1 MGFLSKIWKGVKKG
15 FKAIFKPIKK
25 VFKSFGK
32 FMGKLGIAG
41 QIALMFIPIPGMG
54 FIMGKLG
61 QAAQWAVKG
70 ISNMGAIGKAVGT
83 VLGKGVEFASMAKAG
98 FDTVSNAVTGFFKTT
113 GKWIGGKLGMA
124 QYKGLTWDKAWSE
137 YSQSLTNSWEKLG
150 SKASEFWDTDIKGA
164 LEPGRLASL
173 ESNAASDFDVSR
185 TGINPNDTAFSGE
198 GVIQNNASGFTE
210 NLQMSPSL
218 NVEVGSPAQLQGLDS
233 TTANVLGVSTTA
245 PQMSNAAF
253 SGEAAAG
260 VMQSTA
266 LPGGPAV
273 PKSLLERLNPFNAD
287 NAIKTVKELPGA
299 MAKNVAM
306 TAGSQAI
313 LGSIQ
318 GDPEVDMS
326 PLWGA
331 RRGAGIEDF
340 TASIGYQP
348 TNYQQYVVDS
358 TSNSIVPPQFQ
369 QYGGGTN
376 FWEQLMAQY
385 NRPVSATA

>member
-1 MGFLSKIWKGVKKG
+1 MGFFSKLWKGVKKT
-15 FKAIFKPIKK
+15 FKKIFKPIKGLFKK
-25 VFKSFGK
+25 VGK

-54 FIMGKLG
+54 FIMSKLG
-61 QAAQWAVKG
+61 QAASWAVKG
-70 ISNMGAIGKAVGT
+70 ISNMGHIGKAVGT
-83 VLGKGVEFASMAKAG
+83 ILGKGVEFAQMAKAG
-98 FDTVSNAVTGFFKTT
+98 FDTVTNAVTGFFKTT
-113 GKWIGGKLGMA
+113 GKWIGGKLGMS
-124 QYKGLTWDKAWSE
+124 QYKGLTWDKAWGE
-137 YSQSLTNSWEKLG
+137 YSKGLANSWEKLG

-173 ESNAASDFDVSR
+173 ESNAASGLDVSQ
-185 TGINPNDTAFSGE
+185 TGINPNDT
-198 GVIQNNASGFTE
+198 GFTE

-253 SGEAAAG
+253 SGETAAG

-266 LPGGPAV
+266 LPGGPSAPATTPV
-273 PKSLLERLNPFNAD
+273 TGTKSLLDRSKD
-287 NAIKTVKELPGA
+287 YVTELPGK
-299 MAKNVAM
+299 MANNLVM
-306 TAGSQAI
+306 TGLSQAAM
-313 LGSIQ
+313 GAIQ
-318 GDPEVDMS
+318 GKPEVDMS

-331 RRGAGIEDF
+331 RRSAGIEDF

-358 TSNSIVPPQFQ
+358 TSTSIVPPQYQ
-369 QYGGGTN
+369 QYGGG
-376 FWEQLMAQY
+376 Y
-385 NRPVSATA
+385 

>member
-1 MGFLSKIWKGVKKG
+1 MGFFSKLWKGVKKT
-15 FKAIFKPIKK
+15 FKKIFKPIKK

-54 FIMGKLG
+54 FILGKLG
-61 QAAQWAVKG
+61 KVASWAVKG
-70 ISNMGAIGKAVGT
+70 ISNMGHIGKAVGT
-83 VLGKGVEFASMAKAG
+83 ILGKGVEFAQMAKAG

-124 QYKGLTWDKAWSE
+124 QYKGLTWDKAWGE
-137 YSQSLTNSWEKLG
+137 YSKGLADSWEKLG

-185 TGINPNDTAFSGE
+185 TGINPNDT
-198 GVIQNNASGFTE
+198 GFTE

-253 SGEAAAG
+253 SGETAAG

-266 LPGGPAV
+266 LPGGPSV

-318 GDPEVDMS
+318 GEPEVDMS
-326 PLWGA
+326 PMWGA

-358 TSNSIVPPQFQ
+358 TSTSIVPPQYQ

>member
-1 MGFLSKIWKGVKKG
+1 MGFFSKLWKGVKKG

-54 FIMGKLG
+54 FILGKLG
-61 QAAQWAVKG
+61 KVASWAVKG
-70 ISNMGAIGKAVGT
+70 ISNMGHIGKAVGT
-83 VLGKGVEFASMAKAG
+83 ILGKGIEFAQMAKAG

-124 QYKGLTWDKAWSE
+124 QYKGLTWDKAWGE
-137 YSQSLTNSWEKLG
+137 YSKGLADSWEKLG

-173 ESNAASDFDVSR
+173 ESNAASGLDVSR
-185 TGINPNDTAFSGE
+185 TGINPNDT
-198 GVIQNNASGFTE
+198 GFTE

-218 NVEVGSPAQLQGLDS
+218 NVEVGSPAQLRGLDS

-266 LPGGPAV
+266 LPGGPSV

-318 GDPEVDMS
+318 GEPEVDMS
-326 PLWGA
+326 PMWGA

-358 TSNSIVPPQFQ
+358 TSNSIVPPQYQ

-376 FWEQLMAQY
+376 FWGQLMAQY

>member
-1 MGFLSKIWKGVKKG
+1 MGFLSKLWKGVKKV
-15 FKAIFKPIKK
+15 FKEIFKPIKK

-54 FIMGKLG
+54 YILGKLG
-61 QAAQWAVKG
+61 QAASWAVRG
-70 ISNMGAIGKAVGT
+70 ISNMGSIGKAVGT
-83 VLGKGVEFASMAKAG
+83 ILGKGVEFAQMAKAG
-98 FDTVSNAVTGFFKTT
+98 FDTVSSAVTGFFKTT
-113 GKWIGGKLGMA
+113 GKWIGGKLGMS
-124 QYKGLTWDKAWSE
+124 QYKGLTWDKAWGE
-137 YSQSLTNSWEKLG
+137 YSKGLADSWEKLG

-185 TGINPNDTAFSGE
+185 TGINPNDT
-198 GVIQNNASGFTE
+198 GFTE

-253 SGEAAAG
+253 SGETAAG

-266 LPGGPAV
+266 LPGGPSV
-273 PKSLLERLNPFNAD
+273 PKSLLERVNPFDAD
-287 NAIKTVKELPGA
+287 KAIQTVKELPGA

-331 RRGAGIEDF
+331 KRSASFEDF

>member
-1 MGFLSKIWKGVKKG
+1 MGFFSKLWKGVKKG

-54 FIMGKLG
+54 FILGKLG
-61 QAAQWAVKG
+61 KVASWAVKG
-70 ISNMGAIGKAVGT
+70 ISNMGPIGNAVGT
-83 VLGKGVEFASMAKAG
+83 ILGKGVEFASTVKAG
-98 FDTVSNAVTGFFKTT
+98 FDTVSKAVTGFFKTT
-113 GKWIGGKLGMA
+113 GKWIGGKLGMS
-124 QYKGLTWDKAWSE
+124 QYKGLTWDKAWGE
-137 YSQSLTNSWEKLG
+137 YSKGLADSWEKLG

-173 ESNAASDFDVSR
+173 ESNAASGLDVSR
-185 TGINPNDTAFSGE
+185 TGINPNDT
-198 GVIQNNASGFTE
+198 GFTE

-253 SGEAAAG
+253 SGETAAG

-266 LPGGPAV
+266 LPGGPSV

-313 LGSIQ
+313 LGSMQ

-326 PLWGA
+326 PMWGA

-358 TSNSIVPPQFQ
+358 TSVSIVPPQFQ

>member
-1 MGFLSKIWKGVKKG
+1 MGFFSKLWKGVKKG

-54 FIMGKLG
+54 FILGKLG
-61 QAAQWAVKG
+61 KVASWAVKG
-70 ISNMGAIGKAVGT
+70 ISNMGHIGKAVGT
-83 VLGKGVEFASMAKAG
+83 ILGKGVEFAQMAKAG

-124 QYKGLTWDKAWSE
+124 QYKGLTWDKAWGD
-137 YSQSLTNSWEKLG
+137 YSKGLSDSWKNLG
-150 SKASEFWDTDIKGA
+150 TKASEFWDTDIKGA
-164 LEPGRLASL
+164 TGEYKGMPGKGALTSDELSQAVDPLDAGSAYQQDMNAQFENQFSQLEAGSK
-173 ESNAASDFDVSR
+173 
-185 TGINPNDTAFSGE
+185 
-198 GVIQNNASGFTE
+198 
-210 NLQMSPSL
+210 SL
-218 NVEVGSPAQLQGLDS
+218 NDLNPSSVPYPM
-233 TTANVLGVSTTA
+233 TAEGITPTPVTET
-245 PQMSNAAF
+245 
-253 SGEAAAG
+253 
-260 VMQSTA
+260 
-266 LPGGPAV
+266 
-273 PKSLLERLNPFNAD
+273 KSLLDRSVD
-287 NAIKTVKELPGA
+287 YTKELPGK
-299 MAKNVAM
+299 MANNLVM
-306 TAGSQAI
+306 TGLSQAAM
-313 LGSIQ
+313 GAIQ

-326 PLWGA
+326 PMWGA

-358 TSNSIVPPQFQ
+358 TSTSIVPPQYQ

>member
-1 MGFLSKIWKGVKKG
+1 MGFLSKLWKGVKKT
-15 FKAIFKPIKK
+15 FKKIFKPIKK

-54 FIMGKLG
+54 FILGKLG
-61 QAAQWAVKG
+61 KVASWAVKG
-70 ISNMGAIGKAVGT
+70 ISNMGHIGKAVGT
-83 VLGKGVEFASMAKAG
+83 ILGKGVEFAQMAKAG

-124 QYKGLTWDKAWSE
+124 QYKGLTWDKAWGE
-137 YSQSLTNSWEKLG
+137 YSKGLSDSWKNLG
-150 SKASEFWDTDIKGA
+150 TKASEFWDTDIKGA

-173 ESNAASDFDVSR
+173 ESNAASGLDVSR
-185 TGINPNDTAFSGE
+185 TGINPNDT
-198 GVIQNNASGFTE
+198 GFTE

-253 SGEAAAG
+253 SGETAAG

-266 LPGGPAV
+266 LPGGPSAPATTPV
-273 PKSLLERLNPFNAD
+273 TETKSLLDRSVD
-287 NAIKTVKELPGA
+287 YTKELPGK
-299 MAKNVAM
+299 MANNLVM
-306 TAGSQAI
+306 TGLSQAAM
-313 LGSIQ
+313 GAIQ
-318 GDPEVDMS
+318 GEPEVDMS
-326 PLWGA
+326 PMWGA

-358 TSNSIVPPQFQ
+358 TSTSIVPPQYQ

>member
-1 MGFLSKIWKGVKKG
+1 MGFFSKLWKGVKKG

-54 FIMGKLG
+54 FILGKLG
-61 QAAQWAVKG
+61 KVASWAVKG
-70 ISNMGAIGKAVGT
+70 ISNMGHIGKAVGT
-83 VLGKGVEFASMAKAG
+83 ILGKGVEFAQMAKAG

-113 GKWIGGKLGMA
+113 GKWIGGKGALTSDELSQAVDPLDAGSAYQQDMNA
-124 QYKGLTWDKAWSE
+124 QFE
-137 YSQSLTNSWEKLG
+137 NQFSQLEAG
-150 SKASEFWDTDIKGA
+150 SK
-164 LEPGRLASL
+164 
-173 ESNAASDFDVSR
+173 
-185 TGINPNDTAFSGE
+185 
-198 GVIQNNASGFTE
+198 
-210 NLQMSPSL
+210 SL
-218 NVEVGSPAQLQGLDS
+218 NDLNPSSVPYPM
-233 TTANVLGVSTTA
+233 TAEGITPTPVTET
-245 PQMSNAAF
+245 
-253 SGEAAAG
+253 
-260 VMQSTA
+260 
-266 LPGGPAV
+266 
-273 PKSLLERLNPFNAD
+273 KSLLDRSVD
-287 NAIKTVKELPGA
+287 YTKELPGK
-299 MAKNVAM
+299 MANNLVM
-306 TAGSQAI
+306 TGLSQAAM
-313 LGSIQ
+313 GAIQ

-326 PLWGA
+326 PMWGA

-358 TSNSIVPPQFQ
+358 TSTSIVPPQYQ

>member
-1 MGFLSKIWKGVKKG
+1 MGFLSKLWKGVKKT
-15 FKAIFKPIKK
+15 FKKIFKPIKK

-54 FIMGKLG
+54 YILGKLG
-61 QAAQWAVKG
+61 EVASWAVKG
-70 ISNMGAIGKAVGT
+70 ISNMGPIGNAVGT
-83 VLGKGVEFASMAKAG
+83 ILGKGVEFASTVKAG
-98 FDTVSNAVTGFFKTT
+98 FDTVSKAVTGFFKTT
-113 GKWIGGKLGMA
+113 GKWIGGKLGMS
-124 QYKGLTWDKAWSE
+124 QYKGLTWDKAWGE
-137 YSQSLTNSWEKLG
+137 YSKGLADSWEKLG

-173 ESNAASDFDVSR
+173 ESNAASGLDVSR

-253 SGEAAAG
+253 SGETAAG

-266 LPGGPAV
+266 LPGGPSAPATTPV
-273 PKSLLERLNPFNAD
+273 TETKSLLDRSVD
-287 NAIKTVKELPGA
+287 YTKELPGK
-299 MAKNVAM
+299 MANNLVM
-306 TAGSQAI
+306 TGLSQAAM
-313 LGSIQ
+313 GAIQ

-358 TSNSIVPPQFQ
+358 TSVSIVPPQFQ

>member
-1 MGFLSKIWKGVKKG
+1 MGFLSKLWKGVKKG

-54 FIMGKLG
+54 FILGKLG
-61 QAAQWAVKG
+61 KVASWAVKG
-70 ISNMGAIGKAVGT
+70 ISNMGHIGKAVGT
-83 VLGKGVEFASMAKAG
+83 ILGKGVEFAQMAKAG

-124 QYKGLTWDKAWSE
+124 QYKGLTWDKAWGE
-137 YSQSLTNSWEKLG
+137 YSKGLANSWEKLG

-164 LEPGRLASL
+164 TGEYKGMPGKGALTSDELSQAVDPLDAGSAYQQDMNAQMRNQFNQMEGGFDSL
-173 ESNAASDFDVSR
+173 NSLN
-185 TGINPNDTAFSGE
+185 
-198 GVIQNNASGFTE
+198 
-210 NLQMSPSL
+210 PSL
-218 NVEVGSPAQLQGLDS
+218 NPVETGYTFDSSVPYPMTQRVPDS
-233 TTANVLGVSTTA
+233 TIYDVA
-245 PQMSNAAF
+245 
-253 SGEAAAG
+253 
-260 VMQSTA
+260 
-266 LPGGPAV
+266 PGGPSAPATTPV
-273 PKSLLERLNPFNAD
+273 TETKSLLDRSVD
-287 NAIKTVKELPGA
+287 YTKELPGK
-299 MAKNVAM
+299 MANNLVM
-306 TAGSQAI
+306 TGLSQAAM
-313 LGSIQ
+313 GAIQ
-318 GDPEVDMS
+318 GEPEVDMS
-326 PLWGA
+326 PMWGA

-358 TSNSIVPPQFQ
+358 TSNSIVPPQYQ

>member
-1 MGFLSKIWKGVKKG
+1 MGFFSKLWKGVKKT
-15 FKAIFKPIKK
+15 FKKIFKPIKGLFKK
-25 VFKSFGK
+25 VGK

-61 QAAQWAVKG
+61 QAASWAVKG
-70 ISNMGAIGKAVGT
+70 ISNMGHIGKAVGT
-83 VLGKGVEFASMAKAG
+83 ILGKGVEFAQMAKAG
-98 FDTVSNAVTGFFKTT
+98 FDTVTNAVTGFFKTT
-113 GKWIGGKLGMA
+113 GKWIGGKLGMS
-124 QYKGLTWDKAWSE
+124 QYKGLTWDKAWGE
-137 YSQSLTNSWEKLG
+137 YSKGLANSWEKLG

-185 TGINPNDTAFSGE
+185 TGINPNDT
-198 GVIQNNASGFTE
+198 GFTE

-253 SGEAAAG
+253 SGETAAG

-266 LPGGPAV
+266 LPGGPSV

-287 NAIKTVKELPGA
+287 KAIQTAKELPGA

-331 RRGAGIEDF
+331 KRGAGFEDF

-348 TNYQQYVVDS
+348 INYQQYVVDS
-358 TSNSIVPPQFQ
+358 TSASIVPPKFQ
-369 QYGGGTN
+369 QYGGGPN